1 MARIPTAS
9 RNNVPTEQVEA
20 FDEYVNERGSIPE
33 TGPLSVML
41 HVPELIKRGEHLRA
55 YLRGGESSLPA
66 NIRELGML
74 VAAREMDCQFI
85 WNAHA
90 AMGRQ
95 SGLSDNLVDSLRDK
109 LNGLSPAESAVI
121 EYGCEFFRTHRVS
134 LVDSLRDKKELNG
147 LSPAESAVIEYGCE
161 FFRTHRVS
169 EAIFNDAMA
178 QFGTRGLVELT
189 TLMGYYACL
198 AFNIN
203 AFDVGLPAEITEP
216 PLPV

>member
-9 RNNVPTEQVEA
+9 RDTVPQDQVEA
-20 FDEYVNERGSIPE
+20 FDEYVAERGSIPE

-90 AMGRQ
+90 AFGRQ
-95 SGLSDNLVDSLRDK
+95 SGLSDALVDNLRDRK
-109 LNGLSPAESAVI
+109 ELSGLSPEESAVI
-121 EYGCEFFRTHRVS
+121 DYGREFFRTHRVS
-134 LVDSLRDKKELNG
+134 QATFD
-147 LSPAESAVIEYGCE
+147 
-161 FFRTHRVS
+161 
-169 EAIFNDAMA
+169 DAMA
-178 QFGTRGLVELT
+178 RFGTRGLVELT
-189 TLMGYYACL
+189 TLMGYYSCL

-203 AFDVGLPAEITEP
+203 AFEVGLPAGITEP